1 MIVFQKVSGF
11 DIQDVKNAHLRV
23 QENYKKFMKKL
34 KSAVLSDRMTK
45 AYSVKA
51 VVLNSLH
58 FGLAQSRKRLY
69 IVGIK
74 NVKGKVMKPPNLQK
88 KQQPS
93 ASQNS
98 WTNVVIIPKLMWLGL
113 LSCLFN
119 LLCFIFL
126 NYKSKYFQTD
136 LHH

>member
-1 MIVFQKVSGF
+1 MIVFQKVSGL

-74 NVKGKVMKPPNLQK
+74 NVKGKVMKPPNLK
-88 KQQPS
+88 KKNNSRQPLKILGQTWS
-93 ASQNS
+93 SSQS
-98 WTNVVIIPKLMWLGL
+98 
-113 LSCLFN
+113 
-119 LLCFIFL
+119 
-126 NYKSKYFQTD
+126 
-136 LHH
+136 

>member
-1 MIVFQKVSGF
+1 MIVFQKVSGL

-23 QENYKKFMKKL
+23 QENYNKFMKKL

-74 NVKGKVMKPPNLQK
+74 NVKGKVMKPPNLK
-88 KQQPS
+88 KKATAVS
-93 ASQNS
+93 LSKFLDKRGHH
-98 WTNVVIIPKLMWLGL
+98 PKVDVAWPAF
-113 LSCLFN
+113 LF
-119 LLCFIFL
+119 I
-126 NYKSKYFQTD
+126 
-136 LHH
+136 